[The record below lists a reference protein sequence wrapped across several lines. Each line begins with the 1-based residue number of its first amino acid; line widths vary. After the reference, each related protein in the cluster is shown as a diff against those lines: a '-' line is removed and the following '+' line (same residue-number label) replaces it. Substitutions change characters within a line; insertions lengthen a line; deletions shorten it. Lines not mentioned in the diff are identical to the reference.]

1 MEDLKATKSQL
12 EADLNSGLPVLLID
26 IREEYE
32 VILNPLPYDSVLHIP
47 MAEFESALDQMN
59 NNRVYLVCRSGERA
73 GNLAYYISKTHHIP
87 DIHFVEGG
95 AQAILGIE
103 I

>member
-12 EADLNSGLPVLLID
+12 EVDLNSDQPVLLLD

-32 VILNPLPYDSVLHIP
+32 VILNPLPYDAVVHVPMGNYKSV
-47 MAEFESALDQMN
+47 LDQMR
-59 NNRVYLVCRSGERA
+59 NNRVYLVCKAGERA
-73 GNLAYYISKTHHIP
+73 KNLAYYISKTYQIP